1 MLDLTFSLF
10 DAIDFLPLCAP
21 APLRKVCS
29 IENKYVCGVFVP
41 QESLH
46 DSTGGPGALG
56 NEGWMLLGCSLGVPW
71 VSEQSDSRPV
81 HHSFVVLTDRKR
93 PGVPT

>member
-10 DAIDFLPLCAP
+10 DAIDFAPLCAP

-29 IENKYVCGVFVP
+29 IENKYVGGVFVP
-41 QESLH
+41 QESLR

-56 NEGWMLLGCSLGVPW
+56 NEGWMLLGCSLRVHW
-71 VSEQSDSRPV
+71 VSEQRESRHV
-81 HHSFVVLTDRKR
+81 HHSFVVVTDWKR